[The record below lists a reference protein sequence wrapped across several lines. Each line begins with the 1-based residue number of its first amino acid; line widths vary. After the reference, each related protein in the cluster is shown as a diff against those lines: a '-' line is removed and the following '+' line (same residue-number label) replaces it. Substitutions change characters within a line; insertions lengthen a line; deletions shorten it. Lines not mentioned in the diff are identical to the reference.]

1 MKKIQELFK
10 AKDAKLHKYT
20 IILSLILSIFLV
32 LGHSLNTYYDLREI
46 YGSIGN
52 AIISIL
58 KIGIFATIIY
68 FAIILITNLL
78 QKTNSK
84 PNKEYKFLTTNKKSF
99 FLAWGIIFVA
109 WIPYFMQYFPGILS
123 PDSIREIMQVVGQM
137 NYTTH
142 HPIIHTLIIKLFI
155 DIGSIFGDIPV
166 GIMLYSIAQML
177 TMSAIFAFAVYY
189 MSKIKMPNGFRIFSL
204 ASFAIYP
211 IHAIYAVT
219 MWKDILFGGIIL
231 LLTIWI
237 YEFITNPQFIE
248 TKKSIIFFII
258 MSIMLI
264 MLRKNGIFVILFTI
278 PCLLLLR
285 KDKIKRILLLT
296 LATFILYFV
305 LHTSLV
311 TIFNAEKGEIREA
324 LAVPIQQMARVVKYE
339 DISDEQ
345 LAQIKKFIQSDEIAT
360 LYNPI
365 LADPIKDCVNSE
377 MVNQNM
383 LEFITLWIT
392 IFFQHPLQCIE
403 AFLCNSYGYWYPEI
417 DYWIIAGWGSVQQL
431 FGVQP
436 IIQSSIISNIV
447 DFCIEQNKLPIL
459 FSIGGNCWIMLI
471 ALMLCLY
478 KKSYK
483 LVTAFIPVIV
493 VILTSM
499 ASPVFGEFR
508 YVYGLFTTL
517 LFLLAITYKEFIKK

>member
-1 MKKIQELFK
+1 MKKILTFFK
-10 AKDAKLHKYT
+10 PQDAKLHKYT
-20 IILSLILSIFLV
+20 IILSIILSLLLV

-46 YGSIGN
+46 YGSMGN
-52 AIISIL
+52 AILSIIKL
-58 KIGIFATIIY
+58 GIFAAIIY

-78 QKTNSK
+78 QKTRIK
-84 PNKEYKFLTTNKKSF
+84 QNKEYKFLTANKKSF

-109 WIPYFMQYFPGILS
+109 WIPYFLQYFPGILS

-155 DIGSIFGDIPV
+155 DIGSIFGDIPA

-177 TMSAIFAFAVYY
+177 TMSAIFAFTVYY
-189 MSKIKMPNGFRIFSL
+189 ISKIKIPNVFRIFSL
-204 ASFAIYP
+204 VSFAIYP

-231 LLTIWI
+231 LISIWM
-237 YEFITNPQFIE
+237 YEFIKNPKFIDS
-248 TKKSIIFFII
+248 KRSIIFFII

-264 MLRKNGIFVILFTI
+264 MLRKNGIFVILFII

-285 KDKIKRILLLT
+285 KDKIRKILLLT
-296 LATFILYFV
+296 LVTFALYFA
-305 LHTSLV
+305 LNTSLV
-311 TIFNAEKGEIREA
+311 TILNAEKGEIREA
-324 LAVPIQQMARVVKYE
+324 LAVPIQQMARVVKNE

-345 LAQIKKFIQSDEIAT
+345 LAQIKKFIQSDNIAEI
-360 LYNPI
+360 YNPI

-377 MVNQNM
+377 MVNKNM
-383 LEFITLWIT
+383 LEFIILWIT

-417 DYWIIAGWGSVQQL
+417 DYWIIAGWGAVEQL

-436 IIQSSIISNIV
+436 IIHSNIISNIV
-447 DFCIEQNKLPIL
+447 DFCIEQNKLPVL
-459 FSIGGNCWIMLI
+459 FSIGANCWIMLG

-478 KKSYK
+478 KKSYNI
-483 LVTAFIPVIV
+483 VSVFTPVIV

-517 LFLLAITYKEFIKK
+517 IFLLAITYKEFTKK